1 MLESLLQK
9 FTDERNQLEK
19 EEMSARHAFEM
30 VASELTQSSAQF
42 TNVRAT
48 KAKTKA
54 SREEAAAEAA
64 RNLADTTA
72 VRKEDATYL
81 RELNAQCSQKS
92 SDFEQRQQLRQEEL
106 EAIRKAIQIIQDGV
120 SNNAEKHLSFV
131 QTSLMLRAATVN
143 APVQRH
149 VAAFLQGRATKLD
162 SHVLSLIAARARDGP
177 FDKVTKM
184 IKDMITRLLNE
195 ANEEA
200 EHKGWCDTEMAV
212 NKQTRDDKTAEVDT
226 LSAECDQLK
235 AEIAQLGED
244 IADLSTSIAET
255 DAAVK
260 TATEVREKEAAK
272 NAATIADAKEASA
285 AVAQ

>member
-106 EAIRKAIQIIQDGV
+106 EAIRKAISIIQGGV
-120 SNNAEKHLSFV
+120 SDNAEKHLSFV
-131 QTSLMLRAATVN
+131 QTALLLRAATVN
-143 APVQRH
+143 TPLQH
-149 VAAFLQGRATKLD
+149 NVAAFLQGRATKLD
-162 SHVLSLIAARARDGP
+162 SHVLP
-177 FDKVTKM
+177 
-184 IKDMITRLLNE
+184 
-195 ANEEA
+195 
-200 EHKGWCDTEMAV
+200 
-212 NKQTRDDKTAEVDT
+212 
-226 LSAECDQLK
+226 
-235 AEIAQLGED
+235 
-244 IADLSTSIAET
+244 
-255 DAAVK
+255 
-260 TATEVREKEAAK
+260 
-272 NAATIADAKEASA
+272 
-285 AVAQ
+285 